1 MSNQRGV
8 GKFCSIV
15 VLNDTVGSSDSI
27 ISLDGSKLGE
37 GAEAFCSSTGQAY
50 RWTSNAI
57 TALGPTFITPLTGG
71 GTWVMQAYTQ
81 FLACFAFGSAA
92 FTGAAAQATTGIGL
106 WTALKAGAAFYTTGP
121 GFTNSSVQLVTIN
134 SAAGFMTL
142 ANSMGSFRA
151 VPLLVTMQLATV
163 TTQRVAQEFSV
174 QASEVNS
181 LWEFDLTPSPG
192 GNVGLNVQSQT
203 ATQVTLLGSGINSSV
218 SVTRLFIPTANVA
231 YYPVFRCLT
240 SGTATLFTPFYQM
253 AVVSAGSST

>member
-121 GFTNSSVQLVTIN
+121 GFTNVSVQLVTIN

-151 VPLLVTMQLATV
+151 VPLLVTMQ
-163 TTQRVAQEFSV
+163 FSV